1 MTTIYEAL
9 AAVMVDV
16 KAVGKT
22 DRNNQQGFNFRGIDG
37 TLNAVGPA
45 LRKHGVV
52 VVPEVLSIERGDVL
66 VGQKQTRMG
75 HVLVKVRYRWYGP
88 EGGFIDSVT
97 IGEAMDSG
105 DKAASKAMSVAFRT
119 AMLQTL
125 ALPTDEPD
133 PDEDVYERSAPS
145 PADQARARLRAV
157 MEKRGVPLQEAVGL
171 FAERGHGDLKTST
184 NAEAITAL
192 AAEYEEMETSA

>member
-1 MTTIYEAL
+1 MKIHEAL
-9 AAVMVDV
+9 AAVMRDV
-16 KAVGKT
+16 KAVSKSE
-22 DRNNQQGFNFRGIDG
+22 RNAQQGFQFRGIDG

-45 LRKHGVV
+45 LRKHGVIV
-52 VVPEVLSIERGDVL
+52 APEVLSVERGDVL

-75 HVLVKVRYRWYGP
+75 HVLVTVRYRWFGP
-88 EGGFIDSVT
+88 EGDCIESVT

-133 PDEDVYERSAPS
+133 PDHDVYERVAS
-145 PADQARARLRAV
+145 PADVARDRLRTV
-157 MEKRGVPLQEAVGL
+157 MKVRGIPLQKAVDA
-171 FAERGHGDLKTST
+171 FQSAYDADLRTSE
-184 NAEAITAL
+184 NAEQITAL
-192 AAEYEEMETSA
+192 ADEYEAAS

>member
-1 MTTIYEAL
+1 MKAHEAL

-16 KAVGKT
+16 KAVRKG
-22 DRNNQQGFNFRGIDG
+22 DRNQQQGFNFRGIDG
-37 TLNAVGPA
+37 TLNAVGPV

-52 VVPEVLSIERGDVL
+52 VVPEVETLERSEVV

-75 HVLVKVRYRWYGP
+75 HVMVRVRYRWYGP
-88 EGGFIDSVT
+88 EGDCIESVT

-133 PDEDVYERSAPS
+133 PDHEVYERAAPD
-145 PADQARARLRAV
+145 PAEFIARIDMASTVAEL
-157 MEKRGVPLQEAVGL
+157 EAVGKDVAKARL
-171 FAERGHGDLKTST
+171 PRD
-184 NAEAITAL
+184 AL
-192 AAEYEEMETSA
+192 AQIKDAGTAKRKELQGEHAE